1 MLIAV
6 RLAVAQKQSC
16 SMRRLRRPYI
26 AAIGKAATTARAA
39 LSVTV
44 AQPL

>member
-6 RLAVAQKQSC
+6 RLAVAMKQSC
-16 SMRRLRRPYI
+16 SIGIDRRPYI
-26 AAIGKAATTARAA
+26 AAIGSAATTASAA